1 MERMVSLLLIMMMM
15 IEMMI
20 RLTILFMS
28 IVIMKL
34 EMILIMTINYV
45 NGDYNVDVYRSCHDN
60 DELVLNLIKL
70 IYSVK
75 IIL

>member
-1 MERMVSLLLIMMMM
+1 MERMVSLLLIMMM

-20 RLTILFMS
+20 RLTILFMV

-45 NGDYNVDVYRSCHDN
+45 NRDYNVDVYRSCHDN